1 MLYDARNKTVIFSK
15 NNVSQGIAFRNVPEG
30 LTPSLDIWFESGT
43 VEILKNDNFKE
54 KTFL

>member
-43 VEILKNDNFKE
+43 VDILKNDTFKE